1 MANLVGRCAA
11 TTRSNHETRNIG
23 TGSGACP
30 HRRLCIRAIQRRLGG
45 RRFVNGRCGS
55 QRHDIRIYR
64 DRHDVGQRNGYQPRH
79 HRHVQQRRQRCG
91 RRKQRTKPVG
101 EYADQPLAQR
111 FNSDACTWRP
121 ITSGRQQ
128 KAPLWR
134 GFFFIRFL
142 AGCYFFS
149 SSSFLYFATSRV
161 TSCQA
166 LRARARLRRAQ
177 RLKDRGSAFSRP
189 RFRRRLWPRRSISR

>member
-1 MANLVGRCAA
+1 MLVNPVGHSAA
-11 TTRSNHETRNIG
+11 TTRSDHETRNIG

-134 GFFFIRFL
+134 GFFYSLPRWLLLLLFQQFFVFRDVARHQLPKHFGREL
-142 AGCYFFS
+142 ACVG
-149 SSSFLYFATSRV
+149 RN
-161 TSCQA
+161 
-166 LRARARLRRAQ
+166 
-177 RLKDRGSAFSRP
+177 G
-189 RFRRRLWPRRSISR
+189 